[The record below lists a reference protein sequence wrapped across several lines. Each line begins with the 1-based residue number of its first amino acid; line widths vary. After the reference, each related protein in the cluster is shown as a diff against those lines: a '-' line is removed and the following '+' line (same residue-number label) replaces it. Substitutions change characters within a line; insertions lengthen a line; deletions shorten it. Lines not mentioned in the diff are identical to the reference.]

1 MAPIHGVPTTLC
13 ERKPLRVHQLGNL
26 TRVAAP
32 LTRGRLLHQGDIASW
47 RNDRLRG
54 VGRIKAMPRT
64 WDLLEGMCG
73 HRFHW

>member
-47 RNDRLRG
+47 RKRSSPWCWEDQSH
-54 VGRIKAMPRT
+54 A
-64 WDLLEGMCG
+64 
-73 HRFHW
+73 